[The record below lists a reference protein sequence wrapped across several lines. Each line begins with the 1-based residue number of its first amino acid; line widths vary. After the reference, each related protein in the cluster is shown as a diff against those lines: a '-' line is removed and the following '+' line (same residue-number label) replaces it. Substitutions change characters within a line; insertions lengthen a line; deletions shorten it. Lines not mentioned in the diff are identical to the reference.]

1 MSSPN
6 IDLDTLRSL
15 VKKLSFLKNVK
26 NLKNN
31 LALLVPIIIAV
42 VAILLFVPT
51 TLLSSR
57 LRGKMETQSVK
68 MSRDIDDLTKKVDQA
83 AEAEAMKP
91 YIEAYKQDADT
102 MDDAILH
109 STQRELLSYK
119 LFPDM
124 NETSPLLFEP
134 FRQGYLSGVDAMLKG
149 LNAGMP
155 PADTDLYAA
164 LEASTSRFKNRRT
177 PAANARGNQRLNIRM
192 LPEAERKILATVCE
206 DKAKGIKV
214 YATPIDFGGYV
225 FWTDWKFEG
234 WDKAI
239 KDCWYWQ
246 MAYWI
251 LEDVTTTIQQMNK
264 NSENVLK
271 SPVKRV
277 MGALFTQTKTSRSM
291 LGGRMRRG
299 SSAKD
304 KQTPTYAVN
313 IKTAMSGSPCTG
325 RFCDDNLF
333 VMQFEVHVIVNA
345 ADVMHFM
352 QELCGSKTHKFR
364 GWRGDLPEQ
373 TFKHNQIAI
382 LESHILPVD
391 REDPDHSSY
400 EYGPDE
406 VVDLDMIC
414 EYVFDKAAFDVEKAK
429 DTQDTKD
436 AKDAKDAK
444 GAKAAANDAPETI
457 VPKVV
462 SDDIEAAK
470 TSKNKR

>member
-6 IDLDTLRSL
+6 IDLDTLLSL

-42 VAILLFVPT
+42 VALLLFVPT
-51 TLLSSR
+51 TLLSGK
-57 LRGKMETQSVK
+57 LRKTIQTQSVG
-68 MSRDIDDLTKKVDQA
+68 MSTQIDGLVKQVDQA

-91 YIEAYKQDADT
+91 YIDAYRQDANALDNT
-102 MDDAILH
+102 ILH
-109 STQRELLSYK
+109 ATQRELLSYK

-134 FRQGYLSGVDAMLKG
+134 FRQGYLSGVDAMLKS
-149 LNAGMP
+149 LNAGTP

-164 LEASTSRFKNRRT
+164 LEASASRFKNRRSPT
-177 PAANARGNQRLNIRM
+177 ANARSNQRLTIRM
-192 LPEAERKILATVCE
+192 LPETDRKIVTTVCE
-206 DKAKGIKV
+206 DRAKGIKV
-214 YATPIDFGGYV
+214 YASPIDLGGYV
-225 FWTDWKFEG
+225 FWNDWKFEG

-239 KDCWYWQ
+239 RDCWYWQ
-246 MAYWI
+246 MGYWI
-251 LEDVTTTIQQMNK
+251 LEDVTTTIRQMNK
-264 NSENVLK
+264 DSENVLK
-271 SPVKRV
+271 SPVKRI
-277 MGALFTQTKTSRSM
+277 MGALFTQTRTARAV
-291 LGGRMRRG
+291 LGGRSRR
-299 SSAKD
+299 ANAPKD

-325 RFCDDNLF
+325 RFCNDTLY

-364 GWRGDLPEQ
+364 GWRGDQPEQ

-391 REDPDHSSY
+391 REEPDHGSY

-406 VVDLDMIC
+406 VVDVDLIC
-414 EYVFDKAAFDVEKAK
+414 EYVFNKAAFDIEKGK
-429 DTQDTKD
+429 
-436 AKDAKDAK
+436 
-444 GAKAAANDAPETI
+444 ETI
-457 VPKVV
+457 VPKVIV
-462 SDDIEAAK
+462 DDIATAATPK
-470 TSKNKR
+470 GRR

>member
-1 MSSPN
+1 MGIN
-6 IDLDTLRSL
+6 DIKLDKDTLLSL
-15 VKKLSFLKNVK
+15 LNLFKKLAVLK

-31 LALLVPIIIAV
+31 LALLVPIVIAV
-42 VAILLFVPT
+42 VAILLFIPT
-51 TLLSSR
+51 TLLSGR
-57 LRGKMETQSVK
+57 LRSKIETQSVK

-83 AEAEAMKP
+83 AEAEARKS
-91 YIEAYKQDADT
+91 YTDACKQDAND
-102 MDDAILH
+102 MDRAILQT
-109 STQRELLSYK
+109 TQRELLSYK

-134 FRQGYLSGVDAMLKG
+134 FRQGYLSGVDAMLKN
-149 LNAGMP
+149 LSAGMP
-155 PADTDLYAA
+155 PADTELYAA
-164 LEASTSRFKNRRT
+164 LEASASRFKNRRT
-177 PAANARGNQRLNIRM
+177 PTANARGNQRLNIRM

-214 YATPIDFGGYV
+214 YVSPVDLGGYV

-234 WDKAI
+234 RDKAI

-251 LEDVTTTIQQMNK
+251 LDDVTTTIQQMNK
-264 NSENVLK
+264 NSETVLK
-271 SPVKRV
+271 SPVKRI

-291 LGGRMRRG
+291 LGGRSRRA
-299 SSAKD
+299 SSPKD

-325 RFCDDNLF
+325 RFCDDTLL
-333 VMQFEVHVIVNA
+333 VMQFEIHVIVNT

-352 QELCGSKTHKFR
+352 QELCSAKTHKFR

-391 REDPDHSSY
+391 REEPDHSSY

-414 EYVFDKAAFDVEKAK
+414 EYVFDRAAFDVQKGS
-429 DTQDTKD
+429 DTKD

-444 GAKAAANDAPETI
+444 DVKAAAKDAPDTI

-462 SDDIEAAK
+462 FDDMEAAK
-470 TSKNKR
+470 SSKNRR